1 MSIKA
6 RIGLFVGV
14 VITFSL
20 VLGLTAFLSINR
32 LSARIDE
39 TSRLGVLDTR
49 RLSSAQDAMWK
60 LRFGI
65 SQYLAV
71 PDPSSRKKIIEES
84 PKWFG
89 IIDDNLGRYESGNVN
104 DKTKNAL
111 NSLAEVYSRY
121 KEARPKWFELMEAGK
136 TEEAADFRS
145 KTILISG
152 AGTVKA
158 LDNLID
164 EQTKSSDSLVL
175 TSKAAARDAIVAI
188 AVIGAFCIVTIL
200 IIAFWITR
208 SIIGPVKMV
217 LKSLESI
224 RNGDL
229 GVRCPVASQDEI
241 GMLSEG
247 LNQTAKTL
255 TGVIRQISETA
266 SQVSESSG
274 QLDATA
280 GQIAVGSGETAK
292 QISTVAAASEE
303 MSMTSHDIARNC
315 LLAAES
321 STKASDSAHSGA
333 AVVKEAIN
341 GMERISGQV
350 RAAAATV
357 ESLGSRSDQ
366 IGAIVGTIED
376 IADQTNLLA
385 LNAAIEAARA
395 GEQGR
400 GFAVVADEVR
410 ALAERTT
417 KATREIGEMIK
428 SIQNETRGAV
438 AAMEEGVAEVEKGTI
453 ASVKSGEALEM
464 IISQICDL
472 TMQVNQI
479 ATASEEQTATT
490 REITNSIHKI
500 SEIVHATSKGS
511 SEIAEEASDLSR
523 ESVDLRKLVGQF
535 RLPENGL
542 ESRAI

>member
-1 MSIKA
+1 
-6 RIGLFVGV
+6 
-14 VITFSL
+14 
-20 VLGLTAFLSINR
+20 
-32 LSARIDE
+32 
-39 TSRLGVLDTR
+39 
-49 RLSSAQDAMWK
+49 
-60 LRFGI
+60 
-65 SQYLAV
+65 
-71 PDPSSRKKIIEES
+71 
-84 PKWFG
+84 
-89 IIDDNLGRYESGNVN
+89 
-104 DKTKNAL
+104 
-111 NSLAEVYSRY
+111 
-121 KEARPKWFELMEAGK
+121 
-136 TEEAADFRS
+136 
-145 KTILISG
+145 
-152 AGTVKA
+152 
-158 LDNLID
+158 
-164 EQTKSSDSLVL
+164 
-175 TSKAAARDAIVAI
+175 
-188 AVIGAFCIVTIL
+188 
-200 IIAFWITR
+200 
-208 SIIGPVKMV
+208 
-217 LKSLESI
+217 
-224 RNGDL
+224 
-229 GVRCPVASQDEI
+229 
-241 GMLSEG
+241 
-247 LNQTAKTL
+247 
-255 TGVIRQISETA
+255 
-266 SQVSESSG
+266 
-274 QLDATA
+274 
-280 GQIAVGSGETAK
+280 
-292 QISTVAAASEE
+292 
-303 MSMTSHDIARNC
+303 
-315 LLAAES
+315 LAAES